1 MSNICIIIMMEKLV
15 TTEHLVDY
23 NFFLFFLFFFGG
35 DRYLYYLDSGD
46 IFIGVCTCTNSSN
59 YTY

>member
-1 MSNICIIIMMEKLV
+1 MEKLV

-35 DRYLYYLDSGD
+35 HRYLYYLDSGD
-46 IFIGVCTCTNSSN
+46 IFTGVCTCTSSSN